1 MRLHFN
7 GLSVEVGILMR
18 AHRQPQLPP
27 KRWTWRW
34 SGCVALAPGQQPGR
48 GDRSL
53 LTPSLEPISPCPQ
66 PPATLA
72 AHREFAFVVFV
83 TSAGVLGRATLR
95 ERFGGGAR
103 SEPGAV
109 ENPGAP
115 GASRAATATSLVQ
128 KRSRDTRQHVAGGSP
143 CARLRAN
150 HRVGKP
156 GHRGD
161 FLRGNLHLPKR
172 TAVPASPSSGLL
184 LCFRWVGFASFP
196 AAEHCFSS
204 GTLGNN

>member
-1 MRLHFN
+1 MW
-7 GLSVEVGILMR
+7 
-18 AHRQPQLPP
+18 AHCQPQHHP

-34 SGCVALAPGQQPGR
+34 SGRVALAPGQQPGR
-48 GDRSL
+48 GDKSL
-53 LTPSLEPISPCPQ
+53 LTPSLEPIPPCPQ

-72 AHREFAFVVFV
+72 ARREFAFVVFV

-95 ERFGGGAR
+95 ARFGGGAK

-115 GASRAATATSLVQ
+115 GASRAASATSLVQ

-150 HRVGKP
+150 HRVES
-156 GHRGD
+156 
-161 FLRGNLHLPKR
+161 
-172 TAVPASPSSGLL
+172 PATGVIFCVEICIYQSERLSQLL
-184 LCFRWVGFASFP
+184 LPQDCFCVSDEWVLPRFLQLNIAFP
-196 AAEHCFSS
+196 QEHW
-204 GTLGNN
+204 GTIKAMRKW